1 MPRIRA
7 RAPSGNLAGF
17 EREVFASAGFSHA
30 VFRKGHGPAVLVIAE
45 IPGITPHLI
54 GFAERMVAM
63 GCTVILPDLF
73 GTAGRDPFALGRV
86 GLALQALS
94 SVARVCVSREFSLFA
109 LGQASPVVTW
119 LRALAAREHERC
131 GGPGVGVVGM
141 CLTGG
146 FALAMA
152 SDPHILAPVLSQP
165 SLPVALSER
174 HRRSIDCSDAEL
186 EQVAARCANEGYRV
200 LGVRFKGDSLAP
212 GQRFRFLKERLGEG
226 FISVELPKNSGHPD
240 SLLPSP
246 HSVLTGD
253 LIDDPGEPTRVALDQ
268 VLAFIRD
275 RLIGASIH
283 AHA

>member
-1 MPRIRA
+1 M
-7 RAPSGNLAGF
+7 GF
-17 EREVFASAGFSHA
+17 DREVFASDGFSHTIY
-30 VFRKGHGPAVLVIAE
+30 RKGHGPAVIVIAE
-45 IPGITPHLI
+45 IPGITPHVI

-73 GTAGRDPFALGRV
+73 GVAGRDPFTHGRV
-86 GLALQALS
+86 SLLLQSLS
-94 SVARVCVSREFSLFA
+94 AVAHVCVSREFSLFA
-109 LGQASPVVTW
+109 LGKASPVVTW
-119 LRALAAREHERC
+119 LRSLAAREHQRC

-165 SLPVALSER
+165 SLPAPFTEAQ
-174 HRRSIDCSDAEL
+174 RRSVDCSDADL
-186 EQVAARCANEGYRV
+186 EQVAARCASEGYRV
-200 LGVRFKGDSLAP
+200 LGVRFKGDGLAP
-212 GQRFRFLKERLGEG
+212 GQRFRHLKERLGEG

-240 SLLPSP
+240 SLMPTP

-253 LIDDPGEPTRVALDQ
+253 LIDEPGEPTRAALDQ

-275 RLIGASIH
+275 RLIGESIH